1 MTRRVVAIVVL
12 GVLIAAGAVVDGRV
26 HRASRPTTSVAAGRL
41 DHGAQPV
48 AAPASALSASYYC
61 VGALTL
67 LPFVNDARVLIVNT
81 GTTPLDGVVT
91 YDPSAGAE
99 TGVAV
104 HVAPRGRVA
113 LKPPPSAYA
122 SATVDLD
129 GGEAVVEWD
138 AVGP

>member
-1 MTRRVVAIVVL
+1 MEAHRRRSTGGAPAFVRL
-12 GVLIAAGAVVDGRV
+12 GQRLRRPAVRGRV

-67 LPFVNDARVLIVNT
+67 LPFVNDARLLIVNT

-99 TGVAV
+99 TSVAV
-104 HVAPRGRVA
+104 HV
-113 LKPPPSAYA
+113 
-122 SATVDLD
+122 
-129 GGEAVVEWD
+129 
-138 AVGP
+138 